1 MARKRVSGVSRNSPF
16 LPSKQAHALSP
27 LGADFHPPF
36 FCKQRVA
43 SNGYG
48 STLYLSGNKRID
60 EIRTKTAFLHP
71 YHLFGRETAHIQPK
85 LINFYAE
92 VLIYV

>member
-48 STLYLSGNKRID
+48 ST
-60 EIRTKTAFLHP
+60 P